1 MRKEEREQREE
12 MRVYMRARKLACG
25 GLPLSAFVWMGVDE
39 MGYRLW
45 EMSSSLVHQNVD
57 DDRYTRYRAIKA

>member
-1 MRKEEREQREE
+1 

-25 GLPLSAFVWMGVDE
+25 ELPLSAFVWMGVDE

-45 EMSSSLVHQNVD
+45 EMSSSLVRQNVD
-57 DDRYTRYRAIKA
+57 ADQYTRQSAIHIVTQ